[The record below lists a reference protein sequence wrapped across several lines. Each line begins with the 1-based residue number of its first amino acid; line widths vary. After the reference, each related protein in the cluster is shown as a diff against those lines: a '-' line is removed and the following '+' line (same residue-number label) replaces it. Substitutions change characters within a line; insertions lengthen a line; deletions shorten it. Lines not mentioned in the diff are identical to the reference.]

1 MKERIFKSMIE
12 KIKYLSLKNKKG
24 KPTLYFKIQDREFN
38 QPLTTSFNIVKAN
51 EFLRSLDSGIEI
63 KFIDYKQ
70 YKELIIEVRNAIK
83 NNYYDIDTGKTEK
96 NYLYCH
102 ILERVK

>member
-1 MKERIFKSMIE
+1 MIE

-24 KPTLYFKIQDREFN
+24 IPTLYFKIQDREFN
-38 QPLTTSFNIVKAN
+38 LGLINSMNIVKAN
-51 EFLRSLDSGIEI
+51 EFLRSLDSGLKIE
-63 KFIDYKQ
+63 FIDYKQ
-70 YKELIIEVRNAIK
+70 YKELIVEVRKAIK
-83 NNYYDIDTGKTEK
+83 NNYYDIDTGKTKE